1 MQQCL
6 NLTRPLPVMTDIYQ
20 VLPNLNIQPFK
31 HVQQAVERKQW
42 SVAEVLS
49 NEATQLSRLGP
60 IPLKEIDRYQ
70 KAVKNAVKRELESTE
85 ENKSSSPK
93 KRKIDWMRASSAK
106 FLDSTL
112 DECVGGGL
120 PVGQITEIVGES
132 GVGKTQFVL
141 SLLCSSQLPAPYGLG
156 RDVIYISTESALVTR
171 RLKEII
177 AEHLVYQSRSA
188 DDRPSLDRIHFCSVN
203 TFDQQDLV
211 IHYQLPAVL
220 KRHDIGL
227 IVVDSIAANFRVEY
241 QATTKKSLVDRA
253 AQLQKL
259 GVALKQIAVRHK
271 IAVVVTNQVSD
282 RFDDVRAL
290 QDRVQVTQASSHRAS
305 SSLAQHSTPYQ
316 ASQAQRAHEA
326 FHDEVLS
333 LDYQQCFFTGWGD
346 DQNRLDDLKTP
357 ALGLTWANQVS
368 GRIALKLERSIM
380 DGTEQRKRYFKVVYA
395 SFAPTTM
402 TPVRYEIRAQG
413 PVAVTDI
420 QGKAPEGMSDEE
432 YAQILDPNNWLDDDE
447 DDFSGYNGLPC
458 DEKGSCGQIDG
469 ADEVS
474 FEGLEDEEFP

>member
-1 MQQCL
+1 
-6 NLTRPLPVMTDIYQ
+6 MTDIYQ
-20 VLPNLNIQPFK
+20 VLPSLDTQPFK

-42 SVAEVLS
+42 SVTEVVS

-60 IPLKEIDRYQ
+60 IPLREIDRYQ
-70 KAVKNAVKRELESTE
+70 KAVKNGVKRELDDVESTE
-85 ENKSSSPK
+85 LLSYK
-93 KRKIDWMRASSAK
+93 KRKLDWK
-106 FLDSTL
+106 STHSVKLLEDKL
-112 DECVGGGL
+112 DERLGGGV

-141 SLLCSSQLPAPYGLG
+141 SLLCSAQLPAPYGLG
-156 RDVIYISTESALVTR
+156 RDVIYISTESVLVTR
-171 RLKEII
+171 RLKELI
-177 AEHLVYQSRSA
+177 AEHPFYQSRST
-188 DDRPSLDRIHFCSVN
+188 DDRPNLDRIHFCAVN

-220 KRHDIGL
+220 QRHDIGL

-259 GVALKQIAVRHK
+259 GVTLKQIAVKHNV
-271 IAVVVTNQVSD
+271 AVVVTNQVSD

-290 QDRVQVTQASSHRAS
+290 QDRVRATQASSHRAS

-326 FHDEVLS
+326 FHNEILS

-346 DQNRLDDLKTP
+346 DQTRLDDLKTP

-368 GRIALKLERSIM
+368 GRIVLKMERSTV
-380 DGTEQRKRYFKVVYA
+380 DGSEQRKRYFKVVYA
-395 SFAPTTM
+395 SFAPTTI
-402 TPVRYEIRAQG
+402 TPIRYEIRPQG
-413 PVAVTDI
+413 LVAVADI
-420 QGKAPEGMSDEE
+420 QGKAPEGMSEEE
-432 YAQILDPNNWLDDDE
+432 YAQILNPNNWLDDDD
-447 DDFSGYNGLPC
+447 DDFAANSDRTSDG
-458 DEKGSCGQIDG
+458 KTGSRQFDG
-469 ADEVS
+469 ADELIVED
-474 FEGLEDEEFP
+474 FEDEEFP